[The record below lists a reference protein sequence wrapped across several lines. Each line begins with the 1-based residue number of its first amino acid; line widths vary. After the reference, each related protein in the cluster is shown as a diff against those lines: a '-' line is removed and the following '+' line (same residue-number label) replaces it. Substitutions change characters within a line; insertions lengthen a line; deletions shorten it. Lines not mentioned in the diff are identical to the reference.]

1 MNSGKSNPIEV
12 VNEETRKSSRHGVL
26 YGLAAYTAWG
36 SFPLFFKALH
46 GAMPLEIVAHRIFW
60 AAVYLMIL
68 SLLTRQIGVIRK
80 TVKDRICLLT
90 LCGSTLLIATN
101 WLTFL
106 YAIQADQ
113 VLQSS
118 LGYFMTPLVSVLLGC
133 LVLRE
138 RLNRLQTVSVLLALA
153 GVLNLSLQ
161 HGTVPWIS
169 LILAGTFGL
178 YGLLRKMARVDAMAG
193 LTIETALLAPVA
205 LGYIGYLASQ
215 QQSAFLAGSLRLD
228 LLLPLSG
235 VVTAT
240 PLLAFVG
247 AARRLR
253 MITIGFLQ
261 YITPSLHFVL
271 AVFLYRETF
280 TAAHLA
286 SFLCIWSA
294 LVCYSLDAL
303 LARRH
308 RPAAPELDAAAS

>member
-1 MNSGKSNPIEV
+1 MNPGESQPTELAAEQS
-12 VNEETRKSSRHGVL
+12 RQSSRHGVL

-46 GAMPLEIVAHRIFW
+46 GATPLEIVAHRIFW

-68 SLLTRQIGVIRK
+68 SLLTRQIGIIRK

-138 RLNRLQTVSVLLALA
+138 RLNRLQTISVLLALA
-153 GVLNLSLQ
+153 GVVNLSLQ
-161 HGTVPWIS
+161 HGTIPWIS

-205 LGYIGYLASQ
+205 LGYLCFLAGQ
-215 QQSAFLAGSLRLD
+215 QQNTFLAGSPRLD

-235 VVTAT
+235 IVTAT

-261 YITPSLHFVL
+261 YITPSLHFIL

-280 TAAHLA
+280 TGAHLA
-286 SFLCIWSA
+286 SFLCIWTA
-294 LVCYSLDAL
+294 LMCYSLDAL
-303 LARRH
+303 ADRQRR
-308 RPAAPELDAAAS
+308 RAIGKIGPAGP

>member
-118 LGYFMTPLVSVLLGC
+118 LGYFMTPLVSVLLG
-133 LVLRE
+133 
-138 RLNRLQTVSVLLALA
+138 
-153 GVLNLSLQ
+153 
-161 HGTVPWIS
+161 
-169 LILAGTFGL
+169 
-178 YGLLRKMARVDAMAG
+178 
-193 LTIETALLAPVA
+193 
-205 LGYIGYLASQ
+205 
-215 QQSAFLAGSLRLD
+215 
-228 LLLPLSG
+228 
-235 VVTAT
+235 
-240 PLLAFVG
+240 
-247 AARRLR
+247 
-253 MITIGFLQ
+253 
-261 YITPSLHFVL
+261 
-271 AVFLYRETF
+271 
-280 TAAHLA
+280 
-286 SFLCIWSA
+286 
-294 LVCYSLDAL
+294 
-303 LARRH
+303 
-308 RPAAPELDAAAS
+308 